1 MRKARILYGNYAKE
15 GLQLSSHTSSD
26 SLTEFLPEG
35 ALHIVLNTEG
45 SAILF
50 GEDLRVNLSP
60 GTMVVFHRSE
70 GEILTANRTNE
81 ANNFVILSVTNS
93 WVRQT
98 FGARQSALHPVLQ
111 SVLSNSPGSSAVLGK
126 VRSMS
131 LAEKEIAQE
140 LQNPPVA
147 KAAKTYWYMAKVLE
161 VLTHHL
167 FAPAS
172 FTQSEPFCSKM
183 KRNDRDRV
191 ERCISWLKERLD
203 QPLNLTTLAQHIG
216 CAPHYLSRQ
225 FKKSTGLTLKQKH
238 RALRIDY
245 AAKLL
250 DDGDYNV
257 TESAM
262 EVGYSSLSHFSKAFL
277 KEKGCLPSEYLSD

>member
-1 MRKARILYGNYAKE
+1 M
-15 GLQLSSHTSSD
+15 
-26 SLTEFLPEG
+26 
-35 ALHIVLNTEG
+35 LNTEG